1 MKDLITR
8 IKTLDYKQFALTH
21 GEKIGMGLVVL
32 TVVACLAL
40 TNWASE
46 YSGEPRDMEEQA
58 DKVGRDLKNKG
69 WPEEYRKE
77 FLPYLAAD
85 GELEKVTA
93 PIDLALFDW
102 GVPMSPKLYERQ
114 LPADEP
120 KWVLASDLRT
130 HSGTMPM
137 GVQLPNEEPAEDAK
151 PKKPEKRKKDRD
163 RDNEFPGI
171 ATSAP
176 LAIGGE

>member
-1 MKDLITR
+1 MNDLMTR
-8 IKTLDYKQFALTH
+8 IKTLDYKQFALAH

-46 YSGEPRDMEEQA
+46 YTGEPRDMEEQA

-77 FLPYLAAD
+77 FLPHLAAD
-85 GELEKVTA
+85 GEVEKVTA
-93 PIDLALFDW
+93 PLDVALYDW
-102 GVPMSPKLYERQ
+102 GVPMSPKLYPRQ

-120 KWVLASDLRT
+120 KWVAVSDLRA
-130 HSGTMPM
+130 HFRTMPM
-137 GVQLPNEEPAEDAK
+137 GIWPPAPREESADDAK
-151 PKKPEKRKKDRD
+151 PKPKPKK
-163 RDNEFPGI
+163 
-171 ATSAP
+171 
-176 LAIGGE
+176 